1 MKWIKKVAETPLDT
15 DAKVVNSIELASS
28 KNAPSVNAVKEALA
42 QVWDSIYPIGSI
54 YLSVSEK
61 NPAILFGGTWVK
73 IEDRVLLGAGTNYT
87 NGEQGGEAEVT
98 LEVNNLPSHSH
109 DYTHATAVQDHAL
122 TDAEMPRHT
131 HLYQKALMALD
142 SYEKAAVSAASTGVF
157 NAAVYEEGNKF
168 TYPNYSGLGE
178 AHNHGLTT
186 ESASTQSVGTNTP
199 INNMPPYLTVN
210 IWKRIA

>member
-15 DAKVVNSIELASS
+15 SAKVVNSIELESS
-28 KNAPSVNAVKEALA
+28 QNAPSVNAVREALA

-73 IEDRVLLGAGTNYT
+73 IEDRVLLGAGTNYA

-98 LEVNNLPSHSH
+98 LEVENLPSHSH
-109 DYTHATAVQDHAL
+109 DYTHATAVQSHAL

-131 HLYQKALMALD
+131 HLYQEAIMAI
-142 SYEKAAVSAASTGVF
+142 ENHENAAISTASTGVF
-157 NAAVYEEGNKF
+157 PAAVAGNKYN
-168 TYPNYSGLGE
+168 YPFYSGAGE